1 MFIEGNIKYVLTGMR
16 QVGILAAAGLQA
28 VSDFESGTLISDH
41 LKAKVL
47 ATAISNI
54 SGFSV
59 NIDAVE
65 TNIVMVNI
73 DADGPEPAGVV
84 TMLKEKGILVT
95 SLGER
100 TLRLILHRDIFDED
114 LEPII
119 LAFKDV
125 AINMWSRLGSSLISE
140 SSTVTEFIAREVVSA
155 TFKGNL
161 VSLESANVTIEKIEE
176 VLEDS
181 VIDNAVDLSQFN
193 PLPRVSI
200 SEARSEALRTA
211 VEEKEILDLLVSTR
225 SWEIEEQRGLE
236 SDGISK
242 EATDNEEVYY
252 EETVIHGMSL
262 SDDGFCVLLKG
273 AVCDRILR
281 VLITPSDYMAD
292 GLDRDQVDTPEV
304 LCMFRYC
311 NVVCTLLLCMMIHV
325 YVCIYMGWI
334 ENNWTSRRYA

>member
-1 MFIEGNIKYVLTGMR
+1 MR

-28 VSDFESGTLISDH
+28 VSDFESGMLVSDH

-47 ATAISNI
+47 AIAISNI

-59 NIDAVE
+59 DMNAVE
-65 TNIVMVNI
+65 TNIIMVNI

-100 TLRLILHRDIFDED
+100 TLRLVLHRDIFDED
-114 LEPII
+114 LEIII

-140 SSTVTEFIAREVVSA
+140 SSTVTEFITREVLSA
-155 TFKGNL
+155 TFKGNI
-161 VSLESANVTIEKIEE
+161 VSLESADVTIEKIEE
-176 VLEDS
+176 VLMDS
-181 VIDNAVDLSQFN
+181 VIDNAVVLSQFD

-200 SEARSEALRTA
+200 SEARAEALRTA
-211 VEEKEILDLLVSTR
+211 VEEEEILDMIVSSR
-225 SWEIEEQRGLE
+225 SWEIEEQKGLE
-236 SDGISK
+236 SDGMMSK
-242 EATDNEEVYY
+242 EATDNDEVYY

-273 AVCDRILR
+273 VVCDRILR

-304 LCMFRYC
+304 CITFLDLFFPVFMLFWLDLCVCVRY
-311 NVVCTLLLCMMIHV
+311 V
-325 YVCIYMGWI
+325 
-334 ENNWTSRRYA
+334 